1 MCFGV
6 PSFQDLTLLA
16 SEKTD
21 QPKLNSGRDN
31 NWEAVS
37 RSGRRTNWSIYFY
50 FRTEIF
56 LRCKRLF
63 PPPPHPQKKIDSQ
76 LCDINLFLGV

>member
-31 NWEAVS
+31 N
-37 RSGRRTNWSIYFY
+37 
-50 FRTEIF
+50 
-56 LRCKRLF
+56 
-63 PPPPHPQKKIDSQ
+63 
-76 LCDINLFLGV
+76 